1 MCDPTLLG
9 EWEMMAVFDL
19 KTYHFHCSFEI
30 KGLTMPMPN
39 HGHVLLVDPSPV
51 LMYQIGSNETRVL
64 IDVPGKLPSIANGD
78 LKRYFEES
86 IAPQLPESIR
96 VSTTCFIAY
105 CK

>member
-1 MCDPTLLG
+1 
-9 EWEMMAVFDL
+9 
-19 KTYHFHCSFEI
+19 
-30 KGLTMPMPN
+30 MPMPN
-39 HGHVLLVDPSPV
+39 HGHVILVDPSPV

-96 VSTTCFIAY
+96 VRITLLILKYPLTLY
-105 CK
+105 NL